1 MKTIPELKT
10 RIQELSKQAVEFSR
24 KASEVCLSDRQQAKY
39 FRQKAREASKRTQ
52 VLIQELKR
60 QEV

>member
-1 MKTIPELKT
+1 MKTIPELKI

-24 KASEVCLSDRQQAKY
+24 KASQVCLSDRQQAKY
-39 FRQKAREASKRTQ
+39 FRQQARDASKRTQ

>member
-10 RIQELSKQAVEFSR
+10 RIQEVSKQAIQFSR
-24 KASEVCLSDRQQAKY
+24 KASEVCLSDRQQA
-39 FRQKAREASKRTQ
+39 RQQAREASKRTQ
-52 VLIQELKR
+52 ILIQELKR